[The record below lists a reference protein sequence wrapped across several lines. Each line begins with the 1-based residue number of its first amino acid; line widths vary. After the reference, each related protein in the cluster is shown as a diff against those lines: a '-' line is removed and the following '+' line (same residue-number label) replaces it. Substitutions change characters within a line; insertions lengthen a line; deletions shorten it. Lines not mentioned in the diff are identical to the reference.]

1 VETHLS
7 GGLPQF
13 SIVGLPA
20 TAVRESKDRVR
31 GAILNNGYE
40 FPRRRIVVNLAPA
53 ELPKEGGRFDL
64 PIALGILSATGQLA
78 SNIITDHEFIGELGL
93 DGALRHTSATLPAA
107 LRSREATRCLIVP
120 QACREEASLVSGGDV
135 RCASHLLQVCAYL
148 SGRQQ
153 LERCTHPISPATL
166 EDPLDLKDVIGQHHA
181 KRAVEVAAAGN
192 HNLLLV
198 GPPGSGKTML
208 ASRLPGLV
216 PAMSEDE
223 AIESAAIQ
231 TLGTRPFR
239 VGDFRKRPFR
249 APHHSASG
257 VALVGGGPRARPGEI
272 SLAHNG
278 VLFLDELPEF
288 DRRVLEVLREPL
300 ESGVIAISR
309 AAIQVDYPARF
320 QLVAAMNPCPCGWLG
335 DPTGRCRCTSEQVQR
350 YRARISGPLLDR
362 IDLYVE
368 LPALDPRRVHS
379 ASMPAGESSAA
390 VRARVEAAR
399 SRQLVRTGKV
409 NRDLSPHEVERDCE
423 LSATDRELLYAAS
436 ERLGLSARAWDRIL
450 RVARTIAD
458 LDAEDRIGTR
468 HLSEAIGYR
477 SLDRTGAR
485 LARSV

>member
-1 VETHLS
+1 
-7 GGLPQF
+7 
-13 SIVGLPA
+13 
-20 TAVRESKDRVR
+20 
-31 GAILNNGYE
+31 
-40 FPRRRIVVNLAPA
+40 
-53 ELPKEGGRFDL
+53 
-64 PIALGILSATGQLA
+64 
-78 SNIITDHEFIGELGL
+78 
-93 DGALRHTSATLPAA
+93 
-107 LRSREATRCLIVP
+107 
-120 QACREEASLVSGGDV
+120 
-135 RCASHLLQVCAYL
+135 
-148 SGRQQ
+148 
-153 LERCTHPISPATL
+153 
-166 EDPLDLKDVIGQHHA
+166 
-181 KRAVEVAAAGN
+181 
-192 HNLLLV
+192 
-198 GPPGSGKTML
+198 
-208 ASRLPGLV
+208 
-216 PAMSEDE
+216 
-223 AIESAAIQ
+223 
-231 TLGTRPFR
+231 
-239 VGDFRKRPFR
+239 
-249 APHHSASG
+249 
-257 VALVGGGPRARPGEI
+257 
-272 SLAHNG
+272 

-368 LPALDPRRVHS
+368 LPALDPRCVHS
-379 ASMPAGESSAA
+379 ASMPASESSAA

-399 SRQLVRTGKV
+399 SRQLVRAGKV

-458 LDAEDRIGTR
+458 LDAENRIGTR

-477 SLDRTGAR
+477 NLDRTGAR